1 MFITQITPCQP
12 ARQVW
17 AVCAVIRRA
26 PPGGMWAKG
35 LITLICEPF
44 GLFVAII
51 YKPVLTVMSELIL

>member
-1 MFITQITPCQP
+1 MQT
-12 ARQVW
+12 
-17 AVCAVIRRA
+17 VCVVIRRA